1 MNDDEIMKKFNETF
15 SNDLTEKKEDAEN
28 VAPYKATTNFNT
40 PNNVEQSVG
49 GVQDLDK
56 EKPDINSLLSQDPS
70 SNSGTYYNSNVDY
83 NKAQPEQYSDNVSYN
98 YIPTYTNN
106 QKEKKLSISI
116 TPEMKL
122 LLGIVALLF
131 IFILVIPT
139 IYDFIRQIKMR

>member
-15 SNDLTEKKEDAEN
+15 SNDLTEKKDDDES

-40 PNNVEQSVG
+40 PNNIEQSVG
-49 GVQDLDK
+49 GVPDLDK
-56 EKPDINSLLSQDPS
+56 KKPDINSLLSQDPS
-70 SNSGTYYNSNVDY
+70 SNSGTYYNNNIDY
-83 NKAQPEQYSDNVSYN
+83 NKTQTEQYSDNVSYN

-106 QKEKKLSISI
+106 QKEKKISLNV

-122 LLGIVALLF
+122 LIGIVALLF
-131 IFILVIPT
+131 IFILVVPT